1 MDKFSIFNYELSI
14 TNLQLRIFQFSI
26 INAQVMRSEIK
37 FRNGIVANCAH
48 IQAVSCCHFDQREK
62 SPSRLVHIKRSFP
75 APPSLERT
83 GVMISVFY
91 PAILPLQGEISRC
104 SVYGALPRAV
114 AIFDLRPITDCRLK
128 NEIFINFF
136 SIRKEKSLKGFK
148 NLARRNASCLM

>member
-1 MDKFSIFNYELSI
+1 MSLENWALSVAYCLFFFGSKIFDLRKNQKSSFVQSQINHYSVFVNRCSLFKIAANY
-14 TNLQLRIFQFSI
+14 THF
-26 INAQVMRSEIK
+26 
-37 FRNGIVANCAH
+37 
-48 IQAVSCCHFDQREK
+48 QAVSGCHFDQREK

-128 NEIFINFF
+128 NEIFINFL
-136 SIRKEKSLKGFK
+136 SVRKKKPERL
-148 NLARRNASCLM
+148 